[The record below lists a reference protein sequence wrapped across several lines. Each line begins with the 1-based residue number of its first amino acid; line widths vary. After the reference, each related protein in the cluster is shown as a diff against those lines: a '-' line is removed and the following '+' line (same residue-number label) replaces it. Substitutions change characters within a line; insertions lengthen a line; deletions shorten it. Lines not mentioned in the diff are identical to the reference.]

1 MMSGSESR
9 FIAFIAV
16 LVLVVLVVVLVLL
29 LVILDVEDVFSG
41 LTVFSGVVEFSAG
54 MTILV
59 FIVGGR
65 GRRGLIDTPVLL
77 LLVLL
82 VLLYLLIIYNIV
94 VSMASQFMS
103 GSSWLGVR
111 SKALMSTPV

>member
-1 MMSGSESR
+1 MMSGSVSR
-9 FIAFIAV
+9 
-16 LVLVVLVVVLVLL
+16 LVAGEIVVLVLL
-29 LVILDVEDVFSG
+29 FILAEADGFSDVI
-41 LTVFSGVVEFSAG
+41 
-54 MTILV
+54 ILV

-65 GRRGLIDTPVLL
+65 GKRGLTDTSVVLIL
-77 LLVLL
+77 LLL

-94 VSMASQFMS
+94 VSIASQFMS